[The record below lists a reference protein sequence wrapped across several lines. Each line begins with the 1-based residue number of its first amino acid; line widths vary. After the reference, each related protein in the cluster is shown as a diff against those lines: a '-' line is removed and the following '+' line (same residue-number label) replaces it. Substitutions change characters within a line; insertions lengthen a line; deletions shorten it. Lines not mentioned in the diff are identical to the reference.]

1 MLDNRG
7 AGLVRTSRHSG
18 LCLSIVLLIFAMPR
32 CLTAQEA
39 GAVRETK
46 DQQQKQP
53 HESDRVAGIVPAFNV
68 INDLNAP
75 PLTSSQKFHLFT
87 RTVKDPYNLIMPAVN
102 AVILSS
108 TGASSGFG
116 SGFSGFAKRYAASIG
131 DSVSSNFFRLY
142 AFPALLHEDPRY
154 VRAGQGS
161 IGKRTAHVF
170 AAAVWT
176 RKDDKTFGFNWS
188 KLLASGASAGLSNAY
203 YPPENR
209 GSKLTLERI
218 GLSYLSE
225 IGYDALKE
233 FWPDIVRRKK
243 K

>member
-7 AGLVRTSRHSG
+7 AGLVRTSRRC
-18 LCLSIVLLIFAMPR
+18 LCLSAVLLLFAMPR

-39 GAVRETK
+39 GAVPETK

-68 INDLNAP
+68 INDPNAP

-116 SGFSGFAKRYAASIG
+116 GGFGGFAKRYAASIG

-142 AFPALLHEDPRY
+142 AFPVLLHEDPRY
-154 VRAGQGS
+154 VRGGRGS
-161 IGKRTAHVF
+161 IGKRTGHVF

-233 FWPDIVRRKK
+233 FWPDIARKK
-243 K
+243 KK